1 MTYFAGEKTLKA
13 DVTGEFTCV
22 ADSGEGL
29 GNATRICNLL
39 FVICHLSSRLSLRRK
54 W

>member
-1 MTYFAGEKTLKA
+1 MTDFAGEKTLKA
-13 DVTGEFTCV
+13 DVMGEITSV
-22 ADSGEGL
+22 ADSDEVV

-54 W
+54 

>member
-13 DVTGEFTCV
+13 DVMGEITCV

-29 GNATRICNLL
+29 GNAMRICNLL
-39 FVICHLSSRLSLRRK
+39 FITCHVSSRLSLRRK
-54 W
+54 

>member
-13 DVTGEFTCV
+13 DGMGEITCV
-22 ADSGEGL
+22 ADSRESL

-39 FVICHLSSRLSLRRK
+39 FVICHLSSHLSLRRK
-54 W
+54 